1 MRLPSIS
8 LSEGR
13 LSITWPRKLSPEVPN
28 QRSYREVLGIGNINS
43 DWPLSNLSEDSEI
56 WQNGWLLISRMR
68 DLFRINPHFIKWRE
82 HLWSQIFGPNGI
94 MTRYKIKETE
104 DRIVNSPDE
113 KWLLIQHE
121 RKINELREHAER
133 MGRSPMVQY
142 RCYTL
147 ADRLERSKPEDILS
161 RQAMVKVGAP
171 DLYAIQR
178 CEQNKKAWAEAK
190 YSDLRGRF
198 NYNTHRLIRMVSAVR
213 DGDIFIRMISDPT
226 KNRDGS
232 FKLNQF
238 GFSLQLINAEWCDR
252 FYNTTLPNG
261 NVVIMGIEYEMTAW
275 GIGAPVAYYFITRQ
289 PRDWQF
295 SIPASF
301 NFSAGNLH
309 QRIDARDMIH
319 YARPVD
325 ADGTRPAPWASS
337 VITTS
342 RQLSQAM
349 FAELVAWRESACKT
363 GFYYSDV
370 LPEGGYGQALAQPD
384 PSKCPT
390 EMAAPGS
397 VTPLEWG
404 IKFQERNPTH
414 PNANVE
420 TFRKASLRDES
431 AGMPGSS
438 YSALASDYESINF
451 SAGRLDKL
459 GTNDACEMLQMFDI
473 DVAEKIITER
483 LLEMSLLTGAIP
495 LPVARFDKYNK
506 AVFSGRR
513 WPQVDEVKSEQA
525 SAMRITNNK
534 SSWGIECSLDGKDFD
549 EVVQDKAENMMTL
562 EQFGLS
568 PSTTADNNT
577 VQAAD
582 MFSEDD
588 ATDQGT
594 NPPEKKPS
602 ETKPKNGKEF
612 PDKGKNGSNGHSD
625 NVTIPI
631 TFASDKFRR
640 KVTKLIR
647 DPHSH
652 RITGA
657 EIEESN

>member
-1 MRLPSIS
+1 MK
-8 LSEGR
+8 
-13 LSITWPRKLSPEVPN
+13 WPKLSDVARLFREPKPLSK
-28 QRSYREVLGIGNINS
+28 RGYREVLGVGNINA
-43 DWPLSNLSEDSEI
+43 DWPISMLSEDSEI

-68 DLFRINPHFIKWRE
+68 DLFRVNPHFIKWRE

-104 DRIVNSPDE
+104 DRIVNTPDE

-121 RKINELREHAER
+121 RKINELREHAAR

-147 ADRLERSKPEDILS
+147 ADRLERSEPEDILK

-178 CEQNKKAWAEAK
+178 CEQNKKAWEDAK

-213 DGDIFIRMISDPT
+213 DGDIFIRLLSNPT
-226 KNRDGS
+226 KNKDGS
-232 FKLNQF
+232 FQLNKF

-261 NVVIMGIEYEMTAW
+261 NVVIMGIEYQMTDW
-275 GIGAPVAYYFITRQ
+275 GIGSPVAYYFIKRQ

-295 SIPASF
+295 SVPASF
-301 NFSAGNLH
+301 NFSTGALH
-309 QRIDARDMIH
+309 QRIDARDVIH

-325 ADGTRPAPWASS
+325 ADGTRPSPWAAS

-370 LPEGGYGQALAQPD
+370 LPQGGFAQDVEQPD

-459 GTNDACEMLQMFDI
+459 GTNDVCEMLQSFDI
-473 DVAEKIITER
+473 DVAERLITER

-495 LPVARFDKYNK
+495 LPVTRFDKYNK

-534 SSWGIECSLDGKDFD
+534 SSWGIECALDGKDFD

-568 PSTTADNNT
+568 PSTTADNQT

-588 ATDQGT
+588 PNSDGTAATD
-594 NPPEKKPS
+594 KKPADK
-602 ETKPKNGKEF
+602 KPAAKPNGKEKT
-612 PDKGKNGSNGHSD
+612 PDNGKNGHAPD
-625 NVTIPI
+625 FDRITIPI
-631 TFASDKFRR
+631 SFPNEKGRK
-640 KVTKLIR
+640 KVTNIIR
-647 DPHSH
+647 DEDS
-652 RITGA
+652 RIIRT
-657 EIEESN
+657 ETEETE